1 MLEIQDDHPSILPI
15 QQRRR
20 RLPAK
25 LLVRLVL
32 LQIIVPI
39 GCGAEEDVEDE
50 VVWGRKVFLRGGLGA
65 AGQGL

>member
-1 MLEIQDDHPSILPI
+1 MLEIQHNHPPILAI
-15 QQRRR
+15 QQRRSG
-20 RLPAK
+20 LPAK

-32 LQIIVPI
+32 FQVIVPI

-50 VVWGRKVFLRGGLGA
+50 VVWGRKVFLRGGLRA